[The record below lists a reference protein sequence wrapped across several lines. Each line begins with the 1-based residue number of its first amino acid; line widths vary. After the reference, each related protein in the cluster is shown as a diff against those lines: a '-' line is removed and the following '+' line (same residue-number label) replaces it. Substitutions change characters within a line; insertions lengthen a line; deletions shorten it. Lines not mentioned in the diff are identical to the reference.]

1 MSEAD
6 SVSGVAAQAI
16 ISSQVAVA
24 ITSPGDPSADAPPV
38 VFDRLSVERRVL
50 GAITDE
56 LHSDRLGARN
66 SLPAIADFL
75 ITDPNTTHP
84 PPPNP
89 RLDIDGLTLGEQVQL
104 VLNHLDALIDAGLV
118 ARDGDVA
125 DPAHTYH
132 LTDAGRM
139 ELQT

>member
-6 SVSGVAAQAI
+6 SVAGVAAQAI

-56 LHSDRLGARN
+56 LHSDRLG
-66 SLPAIADFL
+66 
-75 ITDPNTTHP
+75 
-84 PPPNP
+84 
-89 RLDIDGLTLGEQVQL
+89 GLTLGEQVQL